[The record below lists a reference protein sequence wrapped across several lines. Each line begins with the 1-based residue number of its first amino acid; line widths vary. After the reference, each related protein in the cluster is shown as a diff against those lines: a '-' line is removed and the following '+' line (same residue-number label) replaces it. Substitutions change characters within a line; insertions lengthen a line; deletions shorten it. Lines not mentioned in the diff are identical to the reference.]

1 MTCKRIAKIYKRYT
15 RDRHLRN
22 HQWYCG
28 NDSPIQAS
36 TSSYNPIDADA
47 DPLGKTDKFA
57 SLTYF
62 LKVGI
67 HCKESTLSMNM
78 AAVPFSSQ

>member
-1 MTCKRIAKIYKRYT
+1 MTCKRIAKIHKKLAPM
-15 RDRHLRN
+15 LRS

-36 TSSYNPIDADA
+36 TSSYSSIDNDANPS
-47 DPLGKTDKFA
+47 GKTDNFVGLA
-57 SLTYF
+57 YF

-67 HCKESTLSMNM
+67 HCKESALFINM
-78 AAVPFSSQ
+78 AAIPL

>member
-1 MTCKRIAKIYKRYT
+1 MTCKKIAKIHKKLA
-15 RDRHLRN
+15 LRLHS

-36 TSSYNPIDADA
+36 TSNYSSIDNDANPS
-47 DPLGKTDKFA
+47 GKTDKFVGLA
-57 SLTYF
+57 YF

-67 HCKESTLSMNM
+67 HCKESALFINM
-78 AAVPFSSQ
+78 AAIPL